1 MWKKNKGKTERQK
14 EDFNKGRGG
23 ERSKLKGKGKKT
35 SHHRNNPFSTD
46 SRSLIFLEITH

>member
-23 ERSKLKGKGKKT
+23 ERSKLKGKKT